1 MSVFVPLGMPRFEG
15 GPEHGARPGRGTGD
29 TAYLLVNPPVTD
41 PTTAYHSIPYLV
53 GAARAAGHTEY
64 ACVDANLDA
73 FTYLADPER
82 FGATLTAARA
92 LRAEIE
98 ARSGAPRRHDE
109 IRYRQALAAEGLS
122 ATSARDAIRVFQD
135 PEHFYHPPTYAQAVA
150 VTSRW
155 WELIA
160 LEMPPGAADGFSMR
174 VKSAVNLCSTAD
186 LSDPAV
192 PAAVARPFEGYFA
205 DEFGPKLRERPWAVV
220 GLSVNYTSQLPV
232 ALRMARLV
240 RSVLPDTVIV
250 FGGTEVGDVIKYAT
264 DPAAAWRVF
273 QDADL
278 IVPGEGENALIGILD
293 AVGNGAVR
301 GDDAFEGIGG
311 VMTRSRPDP
320 VIAYSSVA
328 TLDPP
333 AYDVW
338 DWDRYWAPEP
348 VILYSPTRGCY
359 WNKCTF
365 CDYGLNTDRP
375 TSPSRE
381 RPVAAVLEDL
391 REVSRHG
398 RTLYFAVDA
407 MSPRYLRTLAAALT
421 ESSLDLRWSAEL
433 RLERTFPK
441 RAVGELLAASGCVA
455 VSFGYESGSQR
466 VLDLIDKGVK
476 IDAVPDVLA
485 ELARNGI
492 AAQMMGFTGFPT
504 ETRDE
509 ALETYDFLRHHEKLW
524 TTAGIG
530 LFALTPGSIV
540 AKDPGRFGIDLLPT
554 SASDD
559 IRRYVPWRDRRSGE
573 VHWPEAEDRRI
584 PRDRSAGFRRT
595 SFDRPFV
602 GGIDS
607 AHTLLYHSRFGRG
620 LLPEAPEGPGRDEEP
635 RVRLV
640 EEPVVTVPFASVE
653 GLTGVDD
660 LMAQVSRRSR
670 ADLDTTSGGYAEWL
684 DGTGTAR
691 PGSCGVLVLAHG
703 ELVEV
708 PAGVDFG
715 ADTAVTRALRL
726 MLATQAR
733 A

>member
-15 GPEHGARPGRGTGD
+15 GPDRGPRPGRGTGD
-29 TAYLLVNPPVTD
+29 TAYLLINPPVTD

-73 FTYLADPER
+73 FTYLADPAR
-82 FGATLTAARA
+82 FGAALDAARA
-92 LRAEIE
+92 LRAEIG
-98 ARSGAPRRHDE
+98 ARAAAPRRHDE
-109 IRYRQALAAEGLS
+109 IRYRQTLAAEGLT
-122 ATSARDAIRVFQD
+122 ATSARDAIAVFQD
-135 PEHFYHPPTYAQAVA
+135 AEHFYHPPTYAQAVA
-150 VTSRW
+150 VMSRW
-155 WELIA
+155 WQLLA
-160 LEMPPGAADGFSMR
+160 LDMPPGTADGFSMR
-174 VKSAVNLCSTAD
+174 VKAAVNLCSTKD

-192 PAAVARPFEGYFA
+192 PAAVARPFEGYFT
-205 DEFGPKLRERPWAVV
+205 DEFVPKLRERPWAVV

-240 RSVLPDTVIV
+240 RTVLPDTVIV
-250 FGGTEVGDVIKYAT
+250 FGGTEVGDVVKYAPE
-264 DPAAAWRVF
+264 PAAAWRVF

-278 IVPGEGENALIGILD
+278 IVPGEGETALIGILD
-293 AVGNGAVR
+293 AVGNGATR
-301 GDDAFEGIGG
+301 HGDAFEGIGG
-311 VMTRSRPDP
+311 VMTRNRPDP
-320 VIAYSSVA
+320 DIAYGSVA
-328 TLDPP
+328 TLASP

-338 DWDRYWAPEP
+338 QWDRYWAPEP
-348 VILYSPTRGCY
+348 VLLYSPTRGCY

-381 RPVAAVLEDL
+381 RPVAAVLQDL
-391 REVSRHG
+391 REASSYA
-398 RTLYFAVDA
+398 RTVYFAVDA
-407 MSPRYLRTLAAALT
+407 MSPRYLRTLAAALA

-441 RAVGELLAASGCVA
+441 RSAGEVLAASGCVA
-455 VSFGYESGSQR
+455 VSFGYESGAQR

-476 IDAVPDVLA
+476 IEVVPDVLA

-504 ETRDE
+504 ETAEE
-509 ALETYDFLRHHEKLW
+509 ALETYEFLQRHEKLW
-524 TTAGIG
+524 TTSGIG
-530 LFALTPGSIV
+530 VFALTPGSMV
-540 AKDPGRFGIDLLPT
+540 AKNPDRFGIDVLPT

-559 IRRYVPWRDRRSGE
+559 IRRYLPWRDRRTGE
-573 VHWPEAEDRRI
+573 AHWPVAADPRI
-584 PRDRSAGFRRT
+584 PREYYAGNRRT
-595 SFDRPFV
+595 DFDRPFL

-607 AHTLLYHSRFGRG
+607 AHTLLYFARYGRD
-620 LLPEAPEGPGRDEEP
+620 LLPGTPEGAGHKEEP

-653 GLTGVDD
+653 GLTGIDD
-660 LMAQVSRRSR
+660 LMAQVVRRSR
-670 ADLDTTSGGYAEWL
+670 QDLDTTSAGYGEWL
-684 DGTGTAR
+684 DGTGSAR
-691 PGSCGVLVLAHG
+691 PGSCGVLVLTHG

-708 PAGVDFG
+708 PAGVDFTTDN
-715 ADTAVTRALRL
+715 AMTRALRL
-726 MLATQAR
+726 MLATRAR

>member
-1 MSVFVPLGMPRFEG
+1 MPRFEG
-15 GPEHGARPGRGTGD
+15 EPDHGPRAGRGTGN
-29 TAYLLVNPPVTD
+29 TAYLLINPPVTD

-73 FTYLADPER
+73 FTYLADPAR
-82 FGATLTAARA
+82 FGAALTVARS

-98 ARSGAPRRHDE
+98 ARSAAPRRHDE
-109 IRYRQALAAEGLS
+109 IRYRQALAAEGLT
-122 ATSARDAIRVFQD
+122 ATSARDAIAVFQD
-135 PEHFYHPPTYAQAVA
+135 PEHFYHLPTYAQAVA
-150 VTSRW
+150 VMSRW
-155 WELIA
+155 WELLA
-160 LEMPPGAADGFSMR
+160 LEMPPGTADGFSMR
-174 VKSAVNLCSTAD
+174 VKAAVNLCSTRD
-186 LSDPAV
+186 LSDPEV

-205 DEFGPKLRERPWAVV
+205 DEFVPRLRERPWAVV
-220 GLSVNYTSQLPV
+220 GLSVNYVSQLPV
-232 ALRMARLV
+232 ALRMARLI
-240 RSVLPDTVIV
+240 RTVLPDTVIV
-250 FGGTEVGDVIKYAT
+250 FGGTEVGDVVKYAPE
-264 DPAAAWRVF
+264 PAAAWRIF

-278 IVPGEGENALIGILD
+278 IVPGEGETALIGILD

-301 GDDAFEGIGG
+301 DGDAFEGIGG
-311 VMTRSRPDP
+311 VMTRTRPDP
-320 VIAYSSVA
+320 DIAYGSVA
-328 TLDPP
+328 TLASP

-338 DWDRYWAPEP
+338 DWERYWAPEP

-391 REVSRHG
+391 REAGRYA

-407 MSPRYLRTLAAALT
+407 MSPRYLRTLAAALV
-421 ESSLDLRWSAEL
+421 ESSLDLRWAAEL
-433 RLERTFPK
+433 RLERTFPE

-455 VSFGYESGSQR
+455 VSFGYESGTQR

-476 IDAVPDVLA
+476 IDLVPDVLA

-509 ALETYDFLRHHEKLW
+509 ALATYEFLQHHEKLW
-524 TTAGIG
+524 TTSGIG
-530 LFALTPGSIV
+530 VFSLTPGSIV
-540 AKDPGRFGIDLLPT
+540 AKEPGRFGVELLPL

-559 IRRYVPWRDRRSGE
+559 IRRYVPWRDRQTGE
-573 VHWPEAEDRRI
+573 VHWPEPEDDRI
-584 PRDRSAGFRRT
+584 PREYVTGNRKV

-607 AHTLLYHSRFGRG
+607 AHSLLYYARFGRG
-620 LLPEAPEGPGRDEEP
+620 LLPEPPAEGPGREEEP

-640 EEPVVTVPFASVE
+640 EEPVVSIPFASVDE
-653 GLTGVDD
+653 LVGVDD
-660 LMAQVSRRSR
+660 LMAEVSRRSR
-670 ADLDTTSGGYAEWL
+670 AHLDTTSGAYGDWL

-703 ELVEV
+703 GLVEV
-708 PAGVDFG
+708 PAGVDFA
-715 ADTAVTRALRL
+715 ADNAVTRALRL

-733 A
+733 V

>member
-15 GPEHGARPGRGTGD
+15 EPDRGPRPGRGTGD

-73 FTYLADPER
+73 FTHLADPAR
-82 FGATLTAARA
+82 FGATLDAARA

-98 ARSGAPRRHDE
+98 ARSAAPRRHDE
-109 IRYRQALAAEGLS
+109 IRYRQALAAEGLT
-122 ATSARDAIRVFQD
+122 ATSARDAIAVFQD

-150 VTSRW
+150 VMTRW
-155 WELIA
+155 WQLIA
-160 LEMPPGAADGFSMR
+160 LDMPPGTADGFSMR
-174 VKSAVNLCSTAD
+174 VKAAVNLCSTKD

-205 DEFGPKLRERPWAVV
+205 DVFVPKLRERPWAVV

-232 ALRMARLV
+232 ALRMARLI
-240 RSVLPDTVIV
+240 RTVLPDTVIV
-250 FGGTEVGDVIKYAT
+250 FGGTEVGDVVKYAPE
-264 DPAAAWRVF
+264 PAAAWPVF

-278 IVPGEGENALIGILD
+278 IVPGEGETALIGILD
-293 AVGNGAVR
+293 AVGNGATR
-301 GDDAFEGIGG
+301 GDAAFEAVGG
-311 VMTRSRPDP
+311 VMTRERPDP
-320 VIAYSSVA
+320 EIAYGSVA
-328 TLDPP
+328 TLASP

-338 DWDRYWAPEP
+338 EWDRYWAPEP
-348 VILYSPTRGCY
+348 VLLYSPTRGCY

-381 RPVAAVLEDL
+381 RPVDAVLEDL
-391 REVSRHG
+391 REASRYA
-398 RTLYFAVDA
+398 RTVYFAVDA
-407 MSPRYLRTLAAALT
+407 MSPRYLRTLAAALA

-433 RLERTFPK
+433 RLERTLPK
-441 RAVGELLAASGCVA
+441 RSAGEVLAASGCVA
-455 VSFGYESGSQR
+455 VSFGYESGTQR

-476 IDAVPDVLA
+476 IEAVPDVLA

-504 ETRDE
+504 ETGEE
-509 ALETYDFLRHHEKLW
+509 ARATYEFLHRHEKLW
-524 TTAGIG
+524 TTSGIG
-530 LFALTPGSIV
+530 VFALTPGSIV
-540 AKDPGRFGIDLLPT
+540 AKDPDRFGIDVLPT

-559 IRRYVPWRDRRSGE
+559 IRRYLPWRDRRTGE
-573 VHWPEAEDRRI
+573 EHWPAADDPRI
-584 PRDRSAGFRRT
+584 PREYFAGTRKT
-595 SFDRPFV
+595 DFDRPFL

-607 AHTLLYHSRFGRG
+607 AHTLLYFARFGRD
-620 LLPEAPEGPGRDEEP
+620 LLPETPEGAAPREEP

-653 GLTGVDD
+653 GLTGIDD
-660 LMAQVSRRSR
+660 LMAQVVRRSR
-670 ADLDTTSGGYAEWL
+670 QHLDTTSAGFGEWL
-684 DGTGTAR
+684 DGTGSAR
-691 PGSCGVLVLAHG
+691 PGSCGVLVLTHG

-708 PAGVDFG
+708 PAGVDFTTDN
-715 ADTAVTRALRL
+715 AMTRALRL
-726 MLATQAR
+726 MLATRAR